1 MPDVAEP
8 TPSKLPPAKAPIT
21 DSPWFWLFLFGV
33 FGLAALAAIGPK
45 YVRRQ
50 ALIERQFYAREEIV
64 RRQSQSAEDRAA
76 STAQP
81 AEAPPGELLIPL
93 RPLALLLSGVL
104 LVLFIIWALRRQSQ
118 TPHAGG
124 A

>member
-1 MPDVAEP
+1 MPEPLEP
-8 TPSKLPPAKAPIT
+8 TPSKLPPAKPPIT

-50 ALIERQFYAREEIV
+50 ALIERQYYAREEIV
-64 RRQSQSAEDRAA
+64 RRQSESPEDRAA
-76 STAQP
+76 SKAQP

-93 RPLALLLSGVL
+93 RPLALLLSAIL
-104 LVLFIIWALRRQSQ
+104 LVLFVVWTLRRQAQS
-118 TPHAGG
+118 PHAGG